1 VTEWML
7 LFPALLTFA
16 AVSFGT
22 LAIIFA
28 IEGIRTSRRRRRI
41 LERIQPSRPVE
52 EGEDS
57 DLIRPGDIRVR
68 LPLLLDHVP
77 YFRDAALRLRQAGMK
92 LSPAS
97 FSLLTVGLGTA
108 FGLLVWMAS
117 RSMLLA
123 APSALIGALLP
134 EMWLRMRRR
143 RRLRRFEEQFPEA
156 IDLLGR
162 AIRAGHP
169 LSAGIRMVADESP
182 DPIGGEFRQAFEE
195 QRFGL
200 PFDDALL
207 GVADRNDLMDVRIF
221 VTAVLIQ
228 REVGGNLAEVLDKIS
243 QTVRA
248 RFAILR
254 QLRVYT
260 AQGRLSGYVLGVM
273 PIAVAAA
280 IFALNPEYASKL
292 VTEPLG
298 RLMVVV
304 ALVLQVIGYLWIRR
318 IVNIEI

>member
-1 VTEWML
+1 VTEWTL

-22 LAIIFA
+22 LAIVFA
-28 IEGIRTSRRRRRI
+28 IEGIRASRRRRRI
-41 LERIQPSRPVE
+41 LERIEPVLPAE
-52 EGEDS
+52 EGPGS
-57 DLIRPGDIRVR
+57 DIIRPGDIRVH
-68 LPLLLDHVP
+68 LPLMLDRIP
-77 YFRDAALRLRQAGMK
+77 YFRDAALRLRQAGIK

-108 FGLLVWMAS
+108 LGLLMWMVS
-117 RSMLLA
+117 SSLVLA
-123 APSALIGALLP
+123 VPSAFIGTMLP
-134 EMWLRMRRR
+134 EMWLRLRRR

-182 DPIGGEFRQAFEE
+182 EPIAGEFRQAFEE

-207 GVADRNDLMDVRIF
+207 GLADRNDLMDVRIF

-228 REVGGNLAEVLDKIS
+228 REVGGNLAEVLDKIA

-254 QLRVYT
+254 QLRVHT

-292 VTEPLG
+292 VTEPMG
-298 RLMVVV
+298 RFMVVA
-304 ALVLQVIGYLWIRR
+304 ALIMQVLGYLWIRR

>member
-1 VTEWML
+1 MSEWVL

-22 LAIIFA
+22 LAVVFA
-28 IEGIRTSRRRRRI
+28 VEGIRASRRRRRI
-41 LERIQPSRPVE
+41 LERIQPALPTDDAGS
-52 EGEDS
+52 S
-57 DLIRPGDIRVR
+57 DIIRPGDIRVR
-68 LPLLLDHVP
+68 LPLMLHLIP
-77 YFRDAALRLRQAGMK
+77 YFRDAALRLRQAGIK

-97 FSLLTVGLGTA
+97 FSLLTVGLGSA
-108 FGLLVWMAS
+108 FGLLVWVAS
-117 RSMLLA
+117 LSLLLA
-123 APSALIGALLP
+123 VPAAVIGATLP
-134 EMWLRMRRR
+134 ELWLRMRRR
-143 RRLRRFEEQFPEA
+143 RRIGRFEEQFPEA

-169 LSAGIRMVADESP
+169 LSAGIRMVAEESP
-182 DPIGGEFRQAFEE
+182 EPIAGEFRQAFEE

-207 GVADRNDLMDVRIF
+207 GLADRNDLMDVRIF

-228 REVGGNLAEVLDKIS
+228 REVGGNLAEVLDKIA
-243 QTVRA
+243 QTVRS

-254 QLRVYT
+254 QLRVVT

-273 PIAVAAA
+273 PIAVAGG
-280 IFALNPEYASKL
+280 IFALNPDYATKL
-292 VTEPLG
+292 VTEPMG
-298 RLMVVV
+298 RFMVVA
-304 ALVLQVIGYLWIRR
+304 ALVMQVIGYLWIRR